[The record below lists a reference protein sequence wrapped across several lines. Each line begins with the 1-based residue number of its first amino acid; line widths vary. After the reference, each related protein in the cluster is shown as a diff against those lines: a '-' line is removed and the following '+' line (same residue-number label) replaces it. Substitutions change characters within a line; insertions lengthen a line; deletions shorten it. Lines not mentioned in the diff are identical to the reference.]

1 MTTSEA
7 TLTENLPIEQV
18 EPNPRNLRHRIGDLS
33 DLTRSVEAV
42 GIIEP
47 LLVTPN
53 DHGTYT
59 VVAGHRR
66 LAAAQAAGVTNLL
79 CVVRAISDIE
89 AVELTLIEN
98 GQRHDLNAIEEA
110 EGYYQLFEA
119 GRTVTAMAT
128 TLGRSAKHISARL
141 ALLELPKKAR
151 RAIERN
157 KISLSDAEALLTARE
172 HPDLIEAT
180 IESLDSE
187 DGGSF
192 DVRRSIENAL
202 REHRR
207 DESVAALRTQAEE
220 RGLRRVEYE
229 GYQPTSYRS
238 LREGLGLDADARR
251 QHRREAC
258 HAVTVEARWDGR
270 AELVEVC
277 TDWRRHTTRGK
288 GNNSSAVQV
297 ASHTDGSGAE
307 RERQAARRSWS
318 RRRAEFMTTALAGRV
333 AKATIT
339 DAALHTLIEE
349 AGANASRRAAQLLGI
364 DADTEH
370 GYQDWH
376 RVLVEHA
383 RQNPP
388 TLIKTAVAVIAAHGE
403 DQLRGGYRQPDTYRA
418 LLGGLGYEPD
428 DGEFPASDG
437 QVIEVPSDPPPADD
451 T

>member
-1 MTTSEA
+1 MTITEP
-7 TLTENLPIEQV
+7 TLTQNLPIEQV
-18 EPNPRNLRHRIGDLS
+18 EPNPKNLRHRIGDIS

-66 LAAAQAAGVTNLL
+66 LAAAQAAGVTNLA

-98 GQRHDLNAIEEA
+98 GQRHDLNAVEEA

-151 RAIERN
+151 RATERN
-157 KISLSDAEALLTARE
+157 KISLSDADALLAARE

-180 IESLDSE
+180 IESLDG

-202 REHRR
+202 RERRR
-207 DESVAALRTQAEE
+207 DESVAALMTQAEE
-220 RGLRRVEYE
+220 RGLRLVEYE

-288 GNNSSAVQV
+288 GNNSSAVKV
-297 ASHTDGSGAE
+297 TSHPDVSEAE

-333 AKATIT
+333 AKATIA
-339 DAALHTLIEE
+339 DAALQTLIEE
-349 AGANASRRAAQLLGI
+349 AGANASRRAAQFLGV

-383 RQNPP
+383 RQSPA
-388 TLIKTAVAVIAAHGE
+388 TLVKAAVAVIAAHGE
-403 DQLRGGYRQPDTYRA
+403 EQLRGGYRQPETYRA
-418 LLGGLGYEPD
+418 LLGSLGYEPD
-428 DGEFPASDG
+428 DGEFPTSDRN
-437 QVIEVPSDPPPADD
+437 VPEVPSDPPPADD
-451 T
+451 S

>member
-1 MTTSEA
+1 MTITEP
-7 TLTENLPIEQV
+7 TLTQNLSIEQV
-18 EPNPRNLRHRIGDLS
+18 EPNPKNLRHRIGDIS
-33 DLTRSVEAV
+33 DLARSVKAV

-53 DHGTYT
+53 DRGSYT
-59 VVAGHRR
+59 VIAGHRR
-66 LAAAQAAGVTNLL
+66 LAAAQAAGVTNLA
-79 CVVRAISDIE
+79 CTVRAINDIE

-98 GQRHDLNAIEEA
+98 GQRHDLNAVEEA

-157 KISLSDAEALLTARE
+157 KISLSEAEALLAARE
-172 HPDLIEAT
+172 YPDLIEAT
-180 IESLDSE
+180 IESLDGE

-192 DVRRSIENAL
+192 DVRRSIENGL
-202 REHRR
+202 RERR
-207 DESVAALRTQAEE
+207 REESVAVLRAQAEE
-220 RGLRRVEYE
+220 RGLRLVEYQ
-229 GYQPTSYRS
+229 GYQPTNYRS
-238 LREGLGLDADARR
+238 LREGLGLDTDDRR
-251 QHRREAC
+251 RHRREAC

-277 TDWRRHTTRGK
+277 TDWRRHSTRGK
-288 GNNSSAVQV
+288 GNNASAVQV
-297 ASHTDGSGAE
+297 PSHTGGSEAE

-318 RRRAEFMTTALAGRV
+318 RRRAEFVTTALAGRV
-333 AKATIT
+333 AKTTIT
-339 DAALHTLIEE
+339 DAAMHTLIEE

-364 DADTEH
+364 DADTGQ

-376 RVLVEHA
+376 RVVVEHS
-383 RQNPP
+383 RQSP
-388 TLIKTAVAVIAAHGE
+388 TTLVKTAVAVVAAHGE
-403 DQLRGGYRQPDTYRA
+403 EQLRGSNRRPETYRA
-418 LLGGLGYEPD
+418 LLGSLGYEPD
-428 DGEFPASDG
+428 EGEFPSGDRNLAED
-437 QVIEVPSDPPPADD
+437 PSDPRPADD